1 MFSTLMDNE
10 GIPFGMNFSGMR
22 TLIKVNDEAIS
33 HVFEKIDQVSESH
46 QKIQKNFIQ
55 KLTRFQ

>member
-1 MFSTLMDNE
+1 MFSTLMDND

-46 QKIQKNFIQ
+46 QKI
-55 KLTRFQ
+55 